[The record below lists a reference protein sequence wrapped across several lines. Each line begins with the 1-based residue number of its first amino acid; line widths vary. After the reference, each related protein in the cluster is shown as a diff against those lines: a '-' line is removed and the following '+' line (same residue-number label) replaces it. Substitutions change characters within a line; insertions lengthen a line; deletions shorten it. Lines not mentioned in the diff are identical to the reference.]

1 MIPAWAN
8 IMEYHGMNL
17 FFILPFVRIDF
28 FSRPIIHSVMK
39 TIETKSYHF
48 GKNKRFVNVD
58 LNE

>member
-1 MIPAWAN
+1 
-8 IMEYHGMNL
+8 MEYHGMNL
-17 FFILPFVRIDF
+17 FFILPFVRINF

-39 TIETKSYHF
+39 TIETKSYLF